1 MNPVDFIHEKTNLA
15 LHVTNA
21 LGYAQPMVLPFRNI
35 VVVSKGSND
44 KYVYENVDTIR
55 KPDDGKLEKGLSN
68 LGDNFFQCPLS
79 FDIDG
84 EQWRLPVDP
93 LISVNGKNVIKRRY
107 VSKAG
112 KDGRRGS
119 VKECWSQD
127 DYDITIAGVLIAED
141 NASLIEM
148 LNNLQKVCQKAEAV
162 SVYCEF
168 LNNANT
174 FGIQKIAI
182 ESYDFPFTKGMENQ
196 SFTIKAYSDDSY
208 ELLEEINN

>member
-1 MNPVDFIHEKTNLA
+1 MENPVDFLHEKTNLA

-21 LGYAQPMVLPFRNI
+21 LGYAQPMVLPFGNLI
-35 VVVSKGSND
+35 VLPKKYADDISNPAAESR
-44 KYVYENVDTIR
+44 YNE
-55 KPDDGKLEKGLSN
+55 GLSN

-84 EQWRLPVDP
+84 VEWRLPVDP

-208 ELLEEINN
+208 ELLEKA

>member
-1 MNPVDFIHEKTNLA
+1 MENLVDFLHEKTNLA

-21 LGYAQPMVLPFRNI
+21 LGYAQPMVLPFGNL
-35 VVVSKGSND
+35 VVLPKKYAGNVSNPATEGRYK
-44 KYVYENVDTIR
+44 E
-55 KPDDGKLEKGLSN
+55 GLSQ

-84 EQWRLPVDP
+84 MEWRLPVDP

-119 VKECWSQD
+119 VKEYWSQD

-208 ELLEEINN
+208 ELLEKA

>member
-1 MNPVDFIHEKTNLA
+1 MNPVDFIHEETNLA
-15 LHVTNA
+15 KHITSA
-21 LGYAQPMVLPFRNI
+21 LGYAQPMVLPFRDI
-35 VVVSKGSND
+35 VVVSGKQI
-44 KYVYENVDTIR
+44 NVSRNPAIEAKAR
-55 KPDDGKLEKGLSN
+55 EGLAN

>member
-1 MNPVDFIHEKTNLA
+1 MNPVDFLHEKTNLA

-21 LGYAQPMVLPFRNI
+21 LGYAQPMVLPFRDI
-35 VVVSKGSND
+35 VVVSGKQI
-44 KYVYENVDTIR
+44 NVSRNPAIEAKAR
-55 KPDDGKLEKGLSN
+55 EGLAN

-84 EQWRLPVDP
+84 VEWRLPVDP

>member
-1 MNPVDFIHEKTNLA
+1 MNPVDFIHDKTNLA
-15 LHVTNA
+15 KHITSA
-21 LGYAQPMVLPFRNI
+21 LGYAQPMILPFGNLIVLPKKYADDI
-35 VVVSKGSND
+35 SNPAAESR
-44 KYVYENVDTIR
+44 YNE
-55 KPDDGKLEKGLSN
+55 GLSN

-84 EQWRLPVDP
+84 VEWRLPVDP

>member
-1 MNPVDFIHEKTNLA
+1 MNPVDFLHEKTNLA

-21 LGYAQPMVLPFRNI
+21 LGYAQPMVLPFRDI
-35 VVVSKGSND
+35 VVVSGKQI
-44 KYVYENVDTIR
+44 NVSRNPAIEAKAR
-55 KPDDGKLEKGLSN
+55 EGLAN

-84 EQWRLPVDP
+84 VEWRLPVDP

-148 LNNLQKVCQKAEAV
+148 LNNLQKVYQKAEAV